1 VPARLRGWWRAGAG
15 CSCGSGH
22 RLEDPDRVGD
32 PAGAIGR
39 KPAAGHQG
47 EGLDPTSASNALICI
62 DNAGGNAAGLGGA
75 TERVAARP
83 GLEIAPLTNVTFLII
98 LTYRHDQEIQINLM
112 KGIW

>member
-1 VPARLRGWWRAGAG
+1 MPARLWGWRRA
-15 CSCGSGH
+15 
-22 RLEDPDRVGD
+22 RVPSAPAVRD

-39 KPAAGHQG
+39 EPAAGHQG
-47 EGLDPTSASNALICI
+47 KGLDPTSSSNALICI
-62 DNAGGNAAGLGGA
+62 DNAGWNAAGLGGA
-75 TERVAARP
+75 TERVAARQ